1 MIDWHSIAIN
11 LRRAGV
17 SSKYIMRRT
26 GISDKTL
33 SQYRN
38 CVVQEPRFS
47 RGLALLKLHQRFC
60 PEEHAKEVY
69 GKA

>member
-17 SSKYIMRRT
+17 SSKYIMRET

-33 SQYRN
+33 AQYRN
-38 CVVQEPRFS
+38 CVVQEPRFG